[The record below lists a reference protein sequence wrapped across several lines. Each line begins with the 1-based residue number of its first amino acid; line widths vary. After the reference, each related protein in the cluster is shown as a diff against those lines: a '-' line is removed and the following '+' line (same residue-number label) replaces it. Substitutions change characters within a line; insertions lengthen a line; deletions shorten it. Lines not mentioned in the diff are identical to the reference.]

1 MEKLFDFTQFTTNE
15 RLFHFLADT
24 NASGIEILT
33 PHLTD
38 EAKPVGA
45 GTGNGNVSQS
55 TTTDP
60 FLKNLFAENK
70 EKKDGDLL
78 FQSLIKSEEK
88 NVEKKKSILGELPKI
103 DTSLFID
110 REFHLK
116 KQLSYAKIAVAC
128 VITLGFALFLF
139 FYTQLDPT
147 FDLTK
152 NPNVG
157 KRLSTTNE
165 QLKSLQTQV
174 NFYRYSSAKKH
185 LDQFFYN
192 ANEYLQKYDAW
203 KAAPANDTAAK
214 ASLLSELDAAKSD
227 VIKPFDAARE
237 KLSKSVYVALYRETD
252 PVPNRAELGEAASAE
267 EEKKLAIQEF
277 ETSLKDFITT
287 KKQGASDSDLRDLNE
302 LSMIV
307 GNKKLQTLISTDLS
321 KMTHDELRAFILQVS
336 EFYNQRLAF
345 IFHIK
350 DHRIP
355 WYNIIN
361 EIYDQTSSIDKGR
374 FKTKLYKDVGGIQ
387 YTGFDFDGTTGRI
400 TISGN
405 VKDYDGVNFTI
416 MAELID
422 ALEGSSKF
430 KDVEMRNF
438 SKNFT
443 EKDGFEGNFKV
454 DLSLQKADEHDT
466 RDKAIDLGTLTD
478 VFSKKPAADTS
489 SPDTTPKK

>member
-1 MEKLFDFTQFTTNE
+1 MEKLFDFAEFTTHE
-15 RLFHFLADT
+15 RLFHFLTDAT
-24 NASGIEILT
+24 NVSGIEVLT

-38 EAKPVGA
+38 AVHAAPTGTA
-45 GTGNGNVSQS
+45 GGTAVTTAPAAS
-55 TTTDP
+55 TSSDP

-88 NVEKKKSILGELPKI
+88 DVEKKKSILGELPKI

-116 KQLSYAKIAVAC
+116 KQLSYAKISVAS
-128 VITLGFALFLF
+128 VITLGFALFIF

-174 NFYRYSSAKKH
+174 NFYRYSGAKKH
-185 LDQFFYN
+185 LDQFFYH
-192 ANEYLQKYDAW
+192 ANEYLQTYDAW
-203 KAAPANDTAAK
+203 KAAPVD
-214 ASLLSELDAAKSD
+214 DAAKKSELLSD
-227 VIKPFDAARE
+227 LDASKTQVITPFDAARE
-237 KLSKSVYVALYRETD
+237 KFSKSVFVTLYRETD
-252 PVPNRAELGEAASAE
+252 PVPNRADLGEAAAAE

-277 ETSLKDFITT
+277 ETALKALITT
-287 KKQGASDSDLRDLNE
+287 KKQGANEDDLRDLNE
-302 LSMIV
+302 LNMLI
-307 GNKKLQTLISTDLS
+307 GNKKLLNLISTDLS
-321 KMTHDELRAFILQVS
+321 KMTHDELRAFILQMS
-336 EFYNQRLAF
+336 GFYNQRLAF

-350 DHRIP
+350 DKRIP
-355 WYNIIN
+355 WYNIIT
-361 EIYDQTSSIDKGR
+361 EIYDKTSSIDKGR

-387 YTGFDFDGTTGRI
+387 YTGFDFDGSTGRI

-416 MAELID
+416 MADLID
-422 ALEGSSKF
+422 ALEKSSKF
-430 KDVEMRNF
+430 QDVEMRNF

-443 EKDGFEGNFKV
+443 ENDGFEGNFKV
-454 DLSLQKADEHDT
+454 DLSLQKSDANDG
-466 RDKAIDLGTLTD
+466 RDKAIDIGTLTN
-478 VFSKKPAADTS
+478 VFTDS
-489 SPDTTPKK
+489 TPKK